1 MNTTNKINI
10 EAIVAFDSSKGI
22 AKDGVLPW
30 SIKEDMAFFKEKTV
44 GNIVIMGLNT
54 FLSIPSRFRPLKD
67 RLNIVLTSRY
77 DHYNE
82 LYKGSKENVIF
93 TDNQYYYHQILNCP
107 DIYTNKYKYL
117 NNNIDKQ
124 LSIFI
129 IGGKQVYTR
138 YLPICST
145 IWVSQLKND
154 YNCDLF
160 LNDYAIILEDPLMY
174 SKTIYKEYDL
184 FTIYK
189 YQTV

>member
-30 SIKEDMAFFKEKTV
+30 SIKEDMAFFKEKTI

-54 FLSIPSRFRPLKD
+54 FLSIPTRFRPLKD

-82 LYKGSKENVIF
+82 LYKCSKENVIF
-93 TDNQYYYHQILNCP
+93 TDNQYYYHQILSCP

-154 YNCDLF
+154 YSCDLF